1 MKMIFAFVCLVLINA
16 CATNVKTSPSFG
28 LVIEKEYEVEFASAE
43 QGKFE
48 GEIEWEES
56 DGGQDHAI
64 KIKVKVPDL
73 EDGTV
78 ADLNIDKKPLGQIT
92 FENGKG
98 KLKLKSKDGDIVPDL
113 GKASMFTMTIDGQ
126 IIIAIEIGK

>member
-1 MKMIFAFVCLVLINA
+1 MKIIFALACLVLINA

-28 LVIEKEYEVEFASAE
+28 LVIEKEYEIEFASAE
-43 QGKFE
+43 HGKFE

-56 DGGQDHAI
+56 NSGEYHSI
-64 KIKVKVPDL
+64 KIKVKAPDL
-73 EDGTV
+73 EDGTI
-78 ADLNIDKKPLGQIT
+78 AELSIDKKPLGQIT

-98 KLKLKSKDGDIVPDL
+98 KLKLKSIDGDIVPDL

-126 IIIAIEIGK
+126 TMIAIEIGK